1 MRLKE
6 KKTLSR
12 IILVALGSCLIT
24 GCNTKSS
31 VKQLPEREIVEQV
44 DDNSEETIGSVLDVV
59 GFKVYDA
66 IEGFREYDV
75 ILKNNENYKADKN
88 KSHTTKHKKKNLKR
102 DKFQ

>member
-66 IEGFREYDV
+66 IEGFRESMMLF
-75 ILKNNENYKADKN
+75 LKI
-88 KSHTTKHKKKNLKR
+88 TVTKQSIPFLLMFNI
-102 DKFQ
+102 

>member
-66 IEGFREYDV
+66 IEGFRESMMLF
-75 ILKNNENYKADKN
+75 LKI
-88 KSHTTKHKKKNLKR
+88 TVTKQSIPFMLMFNI
-102 DKFQ
+102 

>member
-6 KKTLSR
+6 NKTLSR

-66 IEGFREYDV
+66 IEGFRESMMLF
-75 ILKNNENYKADKN
+75 LKI
-88 KSHTTKHKKKNLKR
+88 TVTKQSIPFLLMFNI
-102 DKFQ
+102 

>member
-44 DDNSEETIGSVLDVV
+44 DDNSEETIGSVFDVV

-66 IEGFREYDV
+66 IEGFRESMMLF
-75 ILKNNENYKADKN
+75 LKI
-88 KSHTTKHKKKNLKR
+88 TVTKQSIPFLLMFNI
-102 DKFQ
+102 

>member
-1 MRLKE
+1 M
-6 KKTLSR
+6 
-12 IILVALGSCLIT
+12 ALGSCLIT

-66 IEGFREYDV
+66 IEGFRESMMLF
-75 ILKNNENYKADKN
+75 LKI
-88 KSHTTKHKKKNLKR
+88 TVTKQSIPFLLMFNI
-102 DKFQ
+102 

>member
-1 MRLKE
+1 MMRLKE

-66 IEGFREYDV
+66 IEGFRESMMLF
-75 ILKNNENYKADKN
+75 LKI
-88 KSHTTKHKKKNLKR
+88 TVTKQSIPFLLMFNI
-102 DKFQ
+102 